1 MDKKEILD
9 RISQLREKMDQVGV
23 SAYLIL
29 TEDPHRSEYVCD
41 HYQTRRYY
49 SGFTGSNGSLLVLP
63 DSCFLWTDGRYFV
76 QAEKELAGT
85 GITLMR
91 MGEPGVPSITA
102 FIKDHIPSC
111 AALGFDGS
119 AVNASFGLTLE
130 KELHEKSIRIL
141 CEEDLAGAIWAD
153 RPPLP
158 SGEVRLIPESYFG
171 ESTSDRLT
179 RIRAR
184 MEEKGAD
191 ALFISKLDDLM
202 WLLEIRGSDVKHTP
216 VVMCHALIT
225 KKDATLFISDR
236 AFADDVRLHFDRS
249 AISLRPYEEAAD
261 ALRAFVLHAPAD
273 ARLWIDPE
281 QISFRLFGIAKRRE
295 NNILEPAPTDG
306 MKAVKTE
313 TELKKLREVYIKDSV
328 ILTRFIRKIKALA
341 GEAADGNKPSIG
353 LNEYEAGEM
362 LDRMRLSDPD
372 CYDLSFSTIAA
383 YGPNAAM
390 MHYKALPDDNA
401 DIRPEGFLLVDSGG
415 QYMGGTTDVT
425 RTIVMGPLSDAMRKH
440 FTLSLVGM
448 LRLAHAH
455 FLKGCTGRNLDI
467 LAREPLWE
475 EGIDY
480 KCGTGHGIGY
490 MLGVHEGPQNIRWRY
505 NKELSEAEL
514 VPGMIV
520 SDEPGVYKAGAYGIR
535 IENILEV
542 TERETTPDGTFYGFR
557 HLTYVPIDPEAVDVS
572 LMTPRDISLLNTYQR
587 SVYETLSQYLNEDER
602 AWLRDI
608 VKPL

>member
-1 MDKKEILD
+1 
-9 RISQLREKMDQVGV
+9 MDQVGV
-23 SAYLIL
+23 YAYLIL

-41 HYQTRRYY
+41 YYQTRRYF

-63 DSCFLWTDGRYFV
+63 DSCLLWTDGRYFV

-85 GITLMR
+85 GIELMKI
-91 MGEPGVPSITA
+91 GEPGVPTITA
-102 FIKDHIPSC
+102 YLKDHLPEG
-111 AALGFDGS
+111 AVLGFDGN
-119 AVNASFGLTLE
+119 ATNASFGMALE
-130 KELHEKSIRIL
+130 KAL
-141 CEEDLAGAIWAD
+141 CDKGVSLSYGTDLAGSVWED

-158 SGEVRLIPESYFG
+158 SGDVRLIPDSYFG
-171 ESTSDRLT
+171 ESTADRLLKV
-179 RIRAR
+179 RSR
-184 MEEKGAD
+184 MEERGAD

-236 AFADDVRLHFDRS
+236 SFADDVRLHFERS
-249 AISLRPYEEAAD
+249 AITLKPYEKAAD
-261 ALRAFVLHAPAD
+261 ALDEYVLNAPAD

-281 QISFRLFGIAKRRE
+281 QMSFRSFQIAKRRE
-295 NNILEPAPTDG
+295 NNISEPAPTDE
-306 MKAVKTE
+306 MKAVKTK
-313 TELKKLREVYIKDSV
+313 TELEHLRTVYIKDSV
-328 ILTRFIRKIKALA
+328 ILTRFIRKIKGLA
-341 GEAADGNKPSIG
+341 KEAAEGKKPSIG
-353 LNEYEAGEM
+353 LTEFEAGEM
-362 LDRMRLSDPD
+362 LDRMRLADPD
-372 CYDLSFSTIAA
+372 CFDLSFSTIAA

-390 MHYKALPDDNA
+390 MHYKALPEDHA

-425 RTIVMGPLSDAMRKH
+425 RTIVMGALTDEMKKH

-467 LAREPLWE
+467 LARAPLWE

-490 MLGVHEGPQNIRWRY
+490 MLGVHEGPHNIRWRY
-505 NKELSEAEL
+505 NKELPEAEL

-542 TERETTPDGTFYGFR
+542 TELETTPDGTFYGFR

-572 LMTPRDISLLNTYQR
+572 LMTPQDVSLLNAYQR
-587 SVYETLSQYLNEDER
+587 AVYETLSQHLNEDEK
-602 AWLRDI
+602 AWLKDI